1 MSYRI
6 RLEGELLVLQVYVPP
21 KVDSYHH
28 YTAREGAW
36 RDATIHDIPIADPF
50 ARQLPER
57 DCPKSNSSELAYRLT
72 GMEY

>member
-21 KVDSYHH
+21 AADH
-28 YTAREGAW
+28 YDHYSTRVGTW

-50 ARQLPER
+50 ARPMPEQR
-57 DCPKSNSSELAYRLT
+57 DVKWDAEPMPCYR
-72 GMEY
+72 